1 MASRACLLIL
11 ATVGAT
17 VPFTVGAQALA
28 AEKNADPR
36 VELAAKIPGAKP
48 DELRQSPIA
57 GIYELARGGEI
68 AYVSADGK
76 YVIAGDLYDLAKND
90 NLTENRRRGERLRL
104 LSRVP
109 ESDMLVFSP
118 REAKYTITVF
128 TDVDCTYCRKLHSEM
143 ADYNRLGIKVRYLFY
158 PRSGPDTESWHKA
171 EDVWCSP
178 NRNEA
183 LTRAKRGE
191 ELKGVKSCPT
201 PVARDYQL
209 GQDFAIRGTPAIV
222 LADGE
227 VLPGYVPAASLA
239 EHLRT
244 MPQKK

>member
-11 ATVGAT
+11 GLAGVTVS
-17 VPFTVGAQALA
+17 FTLPAQTLPA
-28 AEKNADPR
+28 KADPR

-48 DELRQSPIA
+48 DELRQSPIP

-90 NLTENRRRGERLRL
+90 NLTEARRRGERLRL

-109 ESDMLVFSP
+109 ETDMLVFGP
-118 REAKYTITVF
+118 RDAKYTITVF
-128 TDVDCTYCRKLHSEM
+128 TDVDCTYCRKLHAEM

-158 PRSGPDTESWHKA
+158 PRSGPDTESWQKA
-171 EDVWCSP
+171 EEVWCSP
-178 NRNEA
+178 NRNDA

-191 ELKGVKSCPT
+191 ELKNVKSCST

-244 MPQKK
+244 SPQKR

>member
-1 MASRACLLIL
+1 MASRACILLLGL
-11 ATVGAT
+11 AGAT
-17 VPFTVGAQALA
+17 VPFALGAQALPA
-28 AEKNADPR
+28 KVDPR

-57 GIYELARGGEI
+57 GMYELARGGEI

-104 LSRVP
+104 LNRVP
-109 ESDMLVFSP
+109 ESDMLVFGP
-118 REAKYTITVF
+118 RDAKYTITVF
-128 TDVDCTYCRKLHSEM
+128 TDVDCSYCRKLHSEM

-171 EDVWCSP
+171 EEVWCSA

-191 ELKGVKSCPT
+191 ALKSVKNCPT

-227 VLPGYVPAASLA
+227 VLPGYVPPASLA

-244 MPQKK
+244 STAQKR